1 MSQEVGLVA
10 EQAVPVTG
18 RSEVSARADA
28 AAYAQNLAGSGLTD
42 VVVEASVDG
51 GAVTVTVTGSAM
63 DVFGGLTPRVRATV
77 TSPIEE
83 FRGNS

>member
-1 MSQEVGLVA
+1 M
-10 EQAVPVTG
+10 
-18 RSEVSARADA
+18 
-28 AAYAQNLAGSGLTD
+28 
-42 VVVEASVDG
+42 DG

-83 FRGNS
+83 FRGDS